1 MESTQI
7 LYILLGNLVTQ
18 IPVILVLI
26 IGIIFS
32 IVKWSKNPKVAKIA
46 LGGLGILVFST
57 LLGIGFGWLR
67 VQLPFL
73 LDRNY
78 ELVGYINVGLSII
91 ENLIWTFGLALL
103 IYAVW
108 VGRDKS

>member
-18 IPVILVLI
+18 IPVVLVLI

-32 IVKWSKNPKVAKIA
+32 FLRWSKHPKVAKIA
-46 LGGLGILVFST
+46 LGGLGILFFT
-57 LLGIGFGWLR
+57 ILLGLGLSFLR

-78 ELVGYINVGLSII
+78 ELVSYINVGIGFI
-91 ENLIWTFGLALL
+91 ENLVWTFGLALL

-108 VGRDKS
+108 VGRDKG

>member
-7 LYILLGNLVTQ
+7 LYLLIGNLVTQ
-18 IPVILVLI
+18 IPVIIVVI

-32 IVKWSKNPKVAKIA
+32 FLKWSKHPKVAKVA
-46 LGGLGILVFST
+46 LGGLGILFFT
-57 LLGIGFGWLR
+57 ILLSLGLSFLR
-67 VQLPFL
+67 IQLPVL

-78 ELVGYINVGLSII
+78 ELMGYINTGISFVQ
-91 ENLIWTFGLALL
+91 NVIWAFGLGLL